1 VQYGSVTIDRNGLRR
16 AFKEEEEGGTAAAG
30 GPGTGLEGNSFWDAR
45 LNQPRNWDQVNGP
58 AAVSGAGRG
67 GVDGG
72 GDAAMRDSAGNMMDV
87 EYPGAA
93 NNSMIGLAHKRQSRG
108 DLERARYSASL
119 AKKRST
125 NPFLSMGMGGIGEML
140 GLMEKEESG
149 KREKVALDDLVK
161 IKGVSE
167 CLGKGV
173 SGTVWKVVDK
183 TVQEVLALKVRERRE
198 REREKRGI

>member
-16 AFKEEEEGGTAAAG
+16 AFKEEEGGAAAAG

-45 LNQPRNWDQVNGP
+45 LNQPRNWDQVNGS
-58 AAVSGAGRG
+58 AAGSGAGRG
-67 GVDGG
+67 GAGGGGGG

-93 NNSMIGLAHKRQSRG
+93 GNSMIGLAHKRQSRG

-125 NPFLSMGMGGIGEML
+125 NPFLSMGIGGIGEML

-183 TVQEVLALKVRERRE
+183 TVQEVLALKVRDRDRE
-198 REREKRGI
+198 S